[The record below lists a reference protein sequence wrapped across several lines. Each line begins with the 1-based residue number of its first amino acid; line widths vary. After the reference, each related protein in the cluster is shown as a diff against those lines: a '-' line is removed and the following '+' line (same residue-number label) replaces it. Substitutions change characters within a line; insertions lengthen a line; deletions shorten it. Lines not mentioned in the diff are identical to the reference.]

1 MRDGPAEVELADVA
15 HIQQGKTLAVKD
27 MHGGDHAV
35 YGANGV
41 IGQYTRGTYEHGV
54 VAVGCRGSCGTVHLA
69 PAGAF
74 LANNVM
80 GVWPKGT
87 DVSLDMLRLLL
98 EAADMG
104 RQGVITGQVQPQIT
118 RKTLGRLKL
127 LVPNTAEQRR
137 WVALFRALDTALAR
151 GVESANASDALRSAA
166 LQALLSD
173 PNGSWDAKTL
183 GDVCE
188 TMSGST
194 PKAGEARY
202 WDNGTIPYLKS
213 AALTDGPVREPTTFV
228 TDEAVKDY
236 RLRVYEP
243 GTVLLAM
250 YGATRGR
257 LGFLEVP
264 AAGNQAIA
272 ALVPDQG
279 RVAPRFLF
287 YWLLHRQRRFVD
299 AGFGGAQK
307 NLSQAFIRKQVMTF
321 PPLPEQHRVVAAL
334 DSLSTHAASVRHLN
348 ASVHDVRATLLSA
361 LQVGSEL
368 PAAEWRIAE
377 AVA

>member
-1 MRDGPAEVELADVA
+1 MRDGPSEVELADVA

-41 IGQYTRGTYEHGV
+41 IGQYIRGTNEHDV

-87 DVSLDMLRLLL
+87 EVSLEMLRLLL
-98 EAADMG
+98 EGADMK

-127 LVPNTAEQRR
+127 LVPNAAEQRR
-137 WVALFRALDTALAR
+137 WVALFRALDASRTCGAA
-151 GVESANASDALRSAA
+151 SASASDALRSAA
-166 LQALLSD
+166 LQTLMSD
-173 PNGSWDAKTL
+173 PDDSWDSATL

-202 WDNGTIPYLKS
+202 WDNGTTPYLKS
-213 AALTDGPVREPTTFV
+213 AALTDGPIREPTTFV
-228 TDEAVKDY
+228 TREAVQDY

-287 YWLLHRQRRFVD
+287 YWLLHRQRRLVD

-307 NLSQAFIRKQVMTF
+307 NLSQAFVRQQVMSF
-321 PPLPEQHRVVAAL
+321 PSLPEQRRIVAVL
-334 DSLSTHAASVRHLN
+334 DSLSTHAVSVRRLSASVR
-348 ASVHDVRATLLSA
+348 DVRAALFSA
-361 LQVGSEL
+361 LRVGSHF
-368 PAAEWRIAE
+368 PAAEPRVTE